1 MSVAVACKRQKTMS
15 RRKRALGT
23 MIKNGHTSFVAA
35 TRQTFVVVLVG
46 ALVSIA
52 SPRSADASAF
62 MIDLLM
68 ASSGGGGGASGRGD
82 SSDAG
87 SGVFGLGSH
96 GLAGMP
102 NVRLGGVQQTG
113 GRSLQSK
120 SSIVEPTVQT
130 GEPHEILNQTQLAG
144 AAGPASSSSSVVPAL
159 TPIVLT
165 PITDSSIANLNLG
178 DGDYLAVSE
187 SVAPSLIDNVS
198 GNLPVAKGD
207 DEHVV
212 ASPGSPAV
220 SGGTNPANHDTTGA
234 SGASDH
240 AGNADLNANVAI
252 ADILPGIATDIV
264 SSAPEITGP
273 LSGSVANGSSVVAL
287 DTVPEPGSLLLL
299 GSGLAVA
306 GRFVRRRKRLSSSEV

>member
-1 MSVAVACKRQKTMS
+1 MS

-23 MIKNGHTSFVAA
+23 MIKHGRTSFVAA

-68 ASSGGGGGASGRGD
+68 ASSGGGGGASSRGD

-120 SSIVEPTVQT
+120 SIVEPTVQT

-159 TPIVLT
+159 TSTVHT

-178 DGDYLAVSE
+178 DGDYLAVSGA
-187 SVAPSLIDNVS
+187 VAPSLIDSVS

-207 DEHVV
+207 DEYVID
-212 ASPGSPAV
+212 SPGSSTV
-220 SGGTNPANHDTTGA
+220 GGVGGGTNPSNHDTTGA
-234 SGASDH
+234 SGPSDH
-240 AGNADLNANVAI
+240 TGNADLTSNAAI
-252 ADILPGIATDIV
+252 ADILPGIATGIS

-273 LSGSVANGSSVVAL
+273 LSGTVANGSSVEAL
-287 DTVPEPGSLLLL
+287 DAVPEPGSLLLL